1 MINSALEFISL
12 RQSDNKDEQDR
23 ATHETADINVWL
35 DIITNYPQF
44 KTWVIQNK
52 TVPVE
57 ILEILCTDKDSN
69 IRSDVARKRKI
80 NDKIFNLLSIDLD
93 ENVRYAL
100 MCNTKLTLDQKRTI
114 KMDDS
119 LWLTEMFSEIS
130 KNASS

>member
-1 MINSALEFISL
+1 MIKSALEFISL

-23 ATHETADINVWL
+23 ASNENADISVWL
-35 DIITNYPQF
+35 DIITNYPEF
-44 KTWVIQNK
+44 KTWVIHNK

-57 ILEILCTDKDSN
+57 ILENLCTDEDSN

-80 NDKIFNLLSIDLD
+80 NVKIFKVLSIDLD

-119 LWLTEMFSEIS
+119 PWLTAMFTEIS
-130 KNASS
+130 KNASR

>member
-1 MINSALEFISL
+1 MINSALEFITL

-23 ATHETADINVWL
+23 ASNENADISVWL
-35 DIITNYPQF
+35 DIISNYPEF
-44 KTWVIQNK
+44 KTWVIHNK

-57 ILEILCTDKDSN
+57 ILEILCTDEDSN
-69 IRSDVARKRKI
+69 IRSDVARKRKL

-130 KNASS
+130 KNVSS

>member
-1 MINSALEFISL
+1 MINSALEFITL

-23 ATHETADINVWL
+23 ATHENADINVWL
-35 DIITNYPQF
+35 DIITNYPHF

-57 ILEILCTDKDSN
+57 ILEILSTDEDSN

-100 MCNTKLTLDQKRTI
+100 MCNNKLTIDQKRTI

-119 LWLTEMFSEIS
+119 LWLTEIFLEIS